1 MAARRGSR
9 SNELAIVRL
18 MKRVALLTA
27 PYVMLALAAAVYWVI
42 RFLTARLRIERE
54 RKQQVWWQI
63 RGWIYSITS
72 TT

>member
-18 MKRVALLTA
+18 IKRVALLTA
-27 PYVMLALAAAVYWVI
+27 RYVMLALAAAVYWVI

>member
-1 MAARRGSR
+1 
-9 SNELAIVRL
+9 
-18 MKRVALLTA
+18 
-27 PYVMLALAAAVYWVI
+27 MLALAAAVYWVI

>member
-1 MAARRGSR
+1 MDPHLSYTTPRDG
-9 SNELAIVRL
+9 I
-18 MKRVALLTA
+18 LLTA
-27 PYVMLALAAAVYWVI
+27 RYVMLALAAAVYWVI